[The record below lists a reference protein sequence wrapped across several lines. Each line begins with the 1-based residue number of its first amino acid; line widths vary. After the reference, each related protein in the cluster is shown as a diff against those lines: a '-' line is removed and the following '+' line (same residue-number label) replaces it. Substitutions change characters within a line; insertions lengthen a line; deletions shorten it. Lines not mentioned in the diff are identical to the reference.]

1 MSATNPFQIP
11 SCFQASQQQRRRD
24 RFKKGVITAVALLI
38 ALLVG
43 LLIQGCVSQH
53 AEETTVT
60 PLNANSSAPQ
70 TGTTSDTAPAPAPTP
85 SPVILMAKP
94 AVSVADPVS
103 APVAPAPVAYAQPVS
118 TVSTATQATVSQP
131 DTAGYTVKRGDTLAR
146 IARAHRTTVKAIQI
160 VNGLATDRIII
171 GEKLK
176 LPQV

>member
-11 SCFQASQQQRRRD
+11 SCFQESQQQRRRD
-24 RFKKGVITAVALLI
+24 RFKKSVITAVALLI

-60 PLNANSSAPQ
+60 PLDAHSSTPQ
-70 TGTTSDTAPAPAPTP
+70 TGATPDAAPVP

-94 AVSVADPVS
+94 AVSVA
-103 APVAPAPVAYAQPVS
+103 APAAAPAAPAPVACVQPVS
-118 TVSTATQATVSQP
+118 IAPAAAQAAVSQP
-131 DTAGYTVKRGDTLAR
+131 GTAGYTVKRGDTLAR
-146 IARAHRTTVKAIQI
+146 IARAHRTTVKAIQT
-160 VNGLATDRIII
+160 VNGLATDRIVI

>member
-1 MSATNPFQIP
+1 MSTTNPFQIP
-11 SCFQASQQQRRRD
+11 SCFQISQQQRRRE

-60 PLNANSSAPQ
+60 PLGANSSAPQ
-70 TGTTSDTAPAPAPTP
+70 TGAAPDAAPSP
-85 SPVILMAKP
+85 SPVILMTKP
-94 AVSVADPVS
+94 TASVAAPVVPTPVVS
-103 APVAPAPVAYAQPVS
+103 AEPLPAPLPTPV
-118 TVSTATQATVSQP
+118 TPTQAAVPQP
-131 DTAGYTVKRGDTLAR
+131 GAAGYIVKRGDTLAR
-146 IARAHRTTVKAIQI
+146 IARAHHTTVKTIQTI
-160 VNGLATDRIII
+160 NSLASDRIII

>member
-1 MSATNPFQIP
+1 
-11 SCFQASQQQRRRD
+11 
-24 RFKKGVITAVALLI
+24 
-38 ALLVG
+38 
-43 LLIQGCVSQH
+43 
-53 AEETTVT
+53 
-60 PLNANSSAPQ
+60 
-70 TGTTSDTAPAPAPTP
+70 
-85 SPVILMAKP
+85 MAKP

>member
-11 SCFQASQQQRRRD
+11 SCFQESQQQRRRD

-60 PLNANSSAPQ
+60 PLDAHSGAPQ
-70 TGTTSDTAPAPAPTP
+70 TGAAPDAAPTP

-94 AVSVADPVS
+94 SVSVAAPVA
-103 APVAPAPVAYAQPVS
+103 APVAPAPVAYTQPVSVPATASTSPEAAVAQPVA
-118 TVSTATQATVSQP
+118 TA
-131 DTAGYTVKRGDTLAR
+131 YTVKRGDTLAR
-146 IARAHRTTVKAIQI
+146 IARAHRTTVKAIQTA
-160 VNGLATDRIII
+160 NGLASDRIVI